1 MNIKDGIL
9 FYQNKGYEYADAES
23 KVSQDIV
30 LSKIWNSKYKNN
42 ITIKGGVVMYNIS
55 NNIRRAT
62 RDLDIDFIKY
72 SLEDESIRNFI
83 YSLNNDKDNIKIE
96 IVGNI
101 ASLHHQDY
109 DGKRVLI
116 KISDKYGNSINTKLD
131 IGVHKLFEL
140 EQEEYYFD
148 LSLINKQI
156 NLLINSK
163 EQIFV
168 EKLKS
173 LLKLGFVS
181 TRYKDIFDFY
191 YLVNISKLNKKK
203 LLKNIEILI
212 FNDDKMRENNI
223 EDILNRLSKTLKS
236 SRYINHLN
244 DPVVNWLDIPIED
257 AINSLLKYIE
267 ELSEEKVEI

>member
-1 MNIKDGIL
+1 MNIKDAIL

-72 SLEDESIRNFI
+72 YLEDESIRNFI

-267 ELSEEKVEI
+267 ELLEEKVEI